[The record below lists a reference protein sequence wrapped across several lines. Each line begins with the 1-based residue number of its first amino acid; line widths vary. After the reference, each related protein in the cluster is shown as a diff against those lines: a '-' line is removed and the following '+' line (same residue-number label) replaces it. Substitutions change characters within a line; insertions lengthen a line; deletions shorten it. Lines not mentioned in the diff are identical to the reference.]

1 MIALPGAALRE
12 PITAG
17 TIFPALTYGLTVVLY
32 LGVRHRLD
40 RQAGAF
46 DLGRFEL
53 PVTISALVWSAAAL
67 FVLVAPAFSRAPLV
81 IVGGALVVGSAYF
94 VGLFTLRRNVL
105 ATEPGT

>member
-1 MIALPGAALRE
+1 MSAPCSAGGRWPPPTGTTSPTSPPDPRHPPPTAASSTKSASSFE
-12 PITAG
+12 
-17 TIFPALTYGLTVVLY
+17 
-32 LGVRHRLD
+32 
-40 RQAGAF
+40 
-46 DLGRFEL
+46 LGRFEL